1 MFLFNKKSITKISFF
16 ILTTLSLVLTI
27 QFLKVIAIVNFLNS

>member
-1 MFLFNKKSITKISFF
+1 MFSLKQVSIKKISLL